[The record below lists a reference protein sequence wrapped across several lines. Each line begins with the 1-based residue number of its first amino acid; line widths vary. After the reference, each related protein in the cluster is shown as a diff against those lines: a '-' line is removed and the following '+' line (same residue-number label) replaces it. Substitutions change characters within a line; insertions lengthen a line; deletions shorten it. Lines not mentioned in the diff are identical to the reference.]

1 MPNERQLLQNA
12 PGILSAI
19 LNPTPLG
26 IGALAANVGASFLA
40 ERDQDKARKRAQAKQ
55 DQNVAMAN
63 LINSFGGRATPS
75 PVQQKQGIGAPARLL
90 SALGQALPVIAG
102 LQDQSQARQRQAR
115 MDDLVEQNVQSQIGA
130 RDLEGR
136 QRQEVL
142 QSNLFQSLGRSG
154 VTPESRVPVTEESLF
169 TNAPPKTTFRPIS
182 ETAPPLNVLSSLAAG
197 NRSRE
202 VDNLGIAKT
211 AAEINL
217 LGARTADL
225 KAVPEVS
232 LNDQLAQF
240 APIVNEFAASGKP
253 FADFQ
258 AQNPTLPAQA
268 LDVLRASYD
277 TRTREI
283 MQAEDTNL
291 HDLLYKDV
299 ASKLNQNSFMK
310 SAPQVGQAFTL
321 VTKGYEQANG
331 VGDQQMVTGMVRMA
345 EPGLA
350 VRPAESEAI
359 AEAGPWLER
368 IGVITSREKFLDGD
382 RFTDVVRNKLLKLSE
397 ETYKT
402 QADLVNRQLDLD
414 MDAIRARVLELTPR
428 MEVEA
433 RNKRMDQFENTYRLP
448 PTSVYGYTSR
458 PDNAPPDTQPSGALG
473 FLDDILEDIG
483 VPK

>member
-1 MPNERQLLQNA
+1 MPNERTLLQNT
-12 PGILSAI
+12 PGILSA
-19 LNPTPLG
+19 LLSPTPLG
-26 IGALAANVGASFLA
+26 FGALAANVGASYLA
-40 ERDQDKARKRAQAKQ
+40 GRDQKKAQRKQ
-55 DQNVAMAN
+55 DENVAMAN

-75 PVQQKQGIGAPARLL
+75 PVTPQAGGATRFL
-90 SALGQALPVIAG
+90 STIGQALPVIAG
-102 LQDQSQARQRQAR
+102 LQDQSQQRQRQAR
-115 MDDLVEQNVQSQIGA
+115 MDDLMEQNVQSQVEA
-130 RDLEGR
+130 RDLAGR
-136 QRQEVL
+136 QRQEAL

-169 TNAPPKTTFRPIS
+169 TNAAPKTTFRPIS

-202 VDNLGIAKT
+202 ADNLGIAKT
-211 AAEINL
+211 AAEIDL
-217 LGARTADL
+217 LGARAADL
-225 KAVPEVS
+225 RAPKAVPEVS

-240 APIVNEFAASGKP
+240 SPIVNEFAAAGKP

-258 AQNPTLPAQA
+258 AANPTLPAQA

-283 MQAEDTNL
+283 MQAEDADL

-321 VTKGYEQANG
+321 VTKGYAQANG
-331 VGDQQMVTGMVRMA
+331 VGDQQMVTGMVRMG

-359 AEAGPWLER
+359 AETAPWLER
-368 IGVITSREKFLDGD
+368 IGVITSGEKFLEGD
-382 RFTDVVRNKLLKLSE
+382 KFTDTVRNKLLKLSE

-402 QADLVNRQLDLD
+402 QADLVNRQLDQD
-414 MDAIRARVLELTPR
+414 MSAIRARVIEVTPR
-428 MEVEA
+428 MAAEA
-433 RNKRMDQFENTYRLP
+433 RNLRMDQFEDTYRLP
-448 PTSVYGYTSR
+448 PTSVYGYTRR
-458 PDNAPPDTQPSGALG
+458 PDSAPPDTQPSGALG
-473 FLDDILEDIG
+473 TLDSILQSIG
-483 VPK
+483 VSK